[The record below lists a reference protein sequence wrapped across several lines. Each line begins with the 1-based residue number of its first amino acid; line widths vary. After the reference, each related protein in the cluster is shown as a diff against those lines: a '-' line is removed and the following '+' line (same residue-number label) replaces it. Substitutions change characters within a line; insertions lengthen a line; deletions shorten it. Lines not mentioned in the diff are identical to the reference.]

1 MSPKIDK
8 MSLKVNEMSPK
19 VDKMSAKVNE
29 MSSKFDEMS
38 PKFDEM
44 FFKYKM
50 PQEAREETRNEE
62 GTLSSQLAHKSKACG
77 GEDVRR
83 SRKILFVL
91 HVSKKKAKWYDFFK
105 ERRIKVCQG
114 LSSATF

>member
-1 MSPKIDK
+1 MSPKVD
-8 MSLKVNEMSPK
+8 EMSPK
-19 VDKMSAKVNE
+19 VDE
-29 MSSKFDEMS
+29 MSPKFDEMS

-44 FFKYKM
+44 SPKFVEMFFKYKM
-50 PQEAREETRNEE
+50 PHKAREETRNEE

-83 SRKILFVL
+83 SRKIQFVL
-91 HVSKKKAKWYDFFK
+91 HVRKKKAKWYDFFK